1 MARAD
6 RRSVKRSRTHAA
18 ERSHQRDSDLRAIED
33 TMFFTRLRAHAKWM
47 FVFLALVFGV
57 GFVGFGIGANQNA
70 SIGDLLRG
78 GGGTSGGNVSV
89 SDAREQVQKSPKSAQ
104 ALRTLSTALQED
116 GQTDEAIV
124 VLNRYLALRP
134 KDRTPAR
141 ARRPPPRRAT
151 RLRAD
156 AQARSCAPAISPSAR
171 LRRRSNLGKG
181 ATIGPTRSTQAI
193 STQATQA
200 VSRPTKAQTASS
212 RPSRPTSRLVR
223 SPRAIRT
230 SSSSSRRRRSRAAT
244 TEGDRRVPELPRARA
259 RRPERRSSSSR
270 SRS

>member
-78 GGGTSGGNVSV
+78 GGGTSGSNVSV

-124 VLNRYLALRP
+124 VLNRYLVLRP
-134 KDRTPAR
+134 KDKEALQEL
-141 ARRPPPRRAT
+141 AGLHLGRAT
-151 RLRAD
+151 ALARD
-156 AQARSCAPAISPSAR
+156 AQAAQVRASYLIFDPALTTP
-171 LRRRSNLGKG
+171 LNLGKG
-181 ATIGPTRSTQAI
+181 ATLEPDPIEQAI
-193 STQATQA
+193 ST
-200 VSRPTKAQTASS
+200 
-212 RPSRPTSRLVR
+212 
-223 SPRAIRT
+223 
-230 SSSSSRRRRSRAAT
+230 
-244 TEGDRRVPELPRARA
+244 
-259 RRPERRSSSSR
+259 
-270 SRS
+270 